1 MFENLSYTEMSARLH
16 YSEKHIKYLSAE
28 LTNAEAE
35 INELKNELN
44 RVNEL
49 LRLAVMKTYA
59 SSSERIE
66 NCGQL
71 SFFEEN
77 EENPVPI
84 KQEVRL
90 YLRAPKRSYKEIYKN
105 LPVEIKEYDI
115 SDVEKICDR
124 CQSEMVCIGYDS
136 YREIEYT
143 PAVLKVIE
151 HRRKKYA

>member
-77 EENPVPI
+77 EENHSHKARGQI
-84 KQEVRL
+84 
-90 YLRAPKRSYKEIYKN
+90 
-105 LPVEIKEYDI
+105 I
-115 SDVEKICDR
+115 S
-124 CQSEMVCIGYDS
+124 
-136 YREIEYT
+136 
-143 PAVLKVIE
+143 
-151 HRRKKYA
+151 